1 MNWFVLY
8 TKPQYEIKTANALN
22 SLGFEAYCP
31 TYTQIKQYSDRK
43 KKVVRPLLPSYI
55 FIKIE
60 EKHRDKVFCISGTVR
75 YLFWLGKPAIVQ
87 ENEILLM
94 KNNLAG
100 IYDKVSIKKLKI
112 GSQYDITHGHF
123 KGQSGKIIE
132 MSKNHVKLE
141 LASIGI
147 SLSLRAA

>member
-8 TKPQYEIKTANALN
+8 TKPQYEIKTASALN

-31 TYTQIKQYSDRK
+31 VYTQIKEYSDRK
-43 KKVVRPLLPSYI
+43 KKVVKPLLPSYI

-60 EKHRDKVFCISGTVR
+60 EKHRDKVFCITGILR

-112 GSQYDITHGHF
+112 GSKYDITHGHF

-132 MSKNHVKLE
+132 ISKNHLKLE

-147 SLSLRAA
+147 SLSLKAA